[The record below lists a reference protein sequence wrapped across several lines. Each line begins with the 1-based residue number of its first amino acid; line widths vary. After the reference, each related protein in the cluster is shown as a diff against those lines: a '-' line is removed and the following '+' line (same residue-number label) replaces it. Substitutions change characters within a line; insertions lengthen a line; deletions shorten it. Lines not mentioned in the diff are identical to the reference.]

1 MSGKKGGLMI
11 FGAIVG
17 FVAGL
22 FLAPKKG
29 SELRKDAKEKFE
41 DIKENPEE
49 TVKNTFDSVK
59 NRISTFSETL
69 FEDVDLEDENI
80 VISRTFK
87 EVEDDMDDDIV
98 LDTDKEE
105 EL

>member
-1 MSGKKGGLMI
+1 M
-11 FGAIVG
+11 
-17 FVAGL
+17 
-22 FLAPKKG
+22 
-29 SELRKDAKEKFE
+29 
-41 DIKENPEE
+41 
-49 TVKNTFDSVK
+49 
-59 NRISTFSETL
+59 
-69 FEDVDLEDENI
+69 DLEDENI